1 MQETSKNPSE
11 NSCSVDISDTKD
23 TVSKYQQNR
32 QKMPA
37 ISPVGGIQQPTYF
50 ARSFISQEFFYTLGT
65 TIFRNTSERLLF
77 IFFFDYNVLKKNL
90 PIFCFFLKKI
100 RLPAL
105 VSYKLE
111 LEVCLII
118 PNVSLKI
125 FPAFQ
130 NIEQNIEV
138 AFERSFTK
146 VVVQQND
153 TMKYTSAT
161 PMAKSRKVLHANLQK
176 KTHHRH
182 FSKNLTTSSE
192 QGC

>member
-1 MQETSKNPSE
+1 MQQTSKNLSE
-11 NSCSVDISDTKD
+11 NGSSVDLSDTKD
-23 TVSKYQQNR
+23 TVSKHQQNR
-32 QKMPA
+32 QKIPA
-37 ISPVGGIQQPTYF
+37 ISAVGSIQQPTYF
-50 ARSFISQEFFYTLGT
+50 ARSFISLEFFYTLRT

-77 IFFFDYNVLKKNL
+77 IFFVDCNVLKKNL

-138 AFERSFTK
+138 AFERSLTK

-161 PMAKSRKVLHANLQK
+161 PMAKSSKVLHANLQK
-176 KTHHRH
+176 NSITDIFQKI
-182 FSKNLTTSSE
+182 
-192 QGC
+192 